1 MQRGNRRQPGAGF
14 VYWAHEARR
23 LHGRDQVDEFEGD
36 VFNANRE
43 APVEFWKE
51 TEEAVQENLGRSGEN
66 RLAGEGELEA
76 RSRSLSQPEADRS
89 AQAQKCRG
97 EDEADEARC
106 GRTDQG

>member
-1 MQRGNRRQPGAGF
+1 MHRGSRRQPGAGYR
-14 VYWAHEARR
+14 YWAHEG
-23 LHGRDQVDEFEGD
+23 HVDEFEGD
-36 VFNANRE
+36 VSNAKRE